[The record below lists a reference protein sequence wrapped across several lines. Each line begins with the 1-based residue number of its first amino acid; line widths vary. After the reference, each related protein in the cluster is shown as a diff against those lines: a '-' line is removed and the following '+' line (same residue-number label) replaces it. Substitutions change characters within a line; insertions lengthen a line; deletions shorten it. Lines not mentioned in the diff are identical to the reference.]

1 MEMKRPFSPA
11 DWLKTPKPVRDYVE
25 FLEQKV
31 IQLSEHIERLEA
43 HQKHLEKR
51 LDELESQLNRNSR
64 NSDQPPST
72 DGPFRKSAPEA
83 VKGREKGH
91 RRQGGQKGHPGHK
104 QKLLA
109 PTKVMALKP
118 EACVCGQK
126 SACGGPARRM
136 EPFYTHQVIEIP
148 DLKMEVTHLVLH
160 KTKCSQCGRTVKA
173 ALPPASRFGY
183 GPRLS
188 ALIAEMSG
196 SMGASRETVQ
206 RFCLSVLGFPISL
219 GAIQRVIDRA
229 SEALEPV
236 YNEVAR
242 QVRQAPINHVDETS
256 FYHKGRLQWL
266 WTMLNTSWAFY
277 KIHAHRSHQAFLDL
291 IEDWR
296 GTLVSDNYGV
306 YRRWSEK
313 RQSCLAHLI
322 RKAQGLAERKDKR
335 VRLFGHK
342 VLTALKR
349 LCHWA
354 KDPPTL
360 EEELAFYHDF
370 VHLLL
375 DHQDGQDETGKF
387 ARSLLRE
394 IKSLFL
400 FLDQNGVDPTNNRA
414 ERALRFAVL
423 WRKRSNGTQSHKG
436 DRWVERILTLKETCR
451 LHSVSTFNI
460 LVKIIASYSKEQ
472 KPGLQGLIPISAK

>member
-1 MEMKRPFSPA
+1 MEIKRPFSEL
-11 DWLKTPKPVRDYVE
+11 DWLATPKPVRDYIE
-25 FLEQKV
+25 TLEQ
-31 IQLSEHIERLEA
+31 IIREHTVLIA
-43 HQKHLEKR
+43 KLEKR
-51 LDELESQLNRNSR
+51 IEQLEAKLNRNSR

-72 DGPFRKSAPEA
+72 DDPFRKSAPEET
-83 VKGREKGH
+83 KGREKGQ

-109 PTKVMALKP
+109 PTKVIALKP
-118 EACVCGQK
+118 GACVCGHTHLP
-126 SACGGPARRM
+126 SRRM
-136 EPFYTHQVIEIP
+136 EPFYTHQMIELP

-160 KTKCSQCGRTVKA
+160 KTKCPQCGRTVKA

-206 RFCLSVLGFPISL
+206 NFCFSVLGFPISL

-229 SEALEPV
+229 SEALEPM

-256 FYHKGRLQWL
+256 FYQKGRLQWL
-266 WTMLNTSWAFY
+266 WTMLNTSWAFF
-277 KIHAHRSHQAFLDL
+277 KIHAHRSQKAFLDL

-296 GTLVSDNYGV
+296 GTLISDNYGV
-306 YRRWSEK
+306 YRQWSEK

-322 RKAQGLAERKDKR
+322 RKAQGLAERRDKR

-342 VLTALKR
+342 VLTDLKR

-400 FLDQNGVDPTNNRA
+400 FLDQNGVEPTNNRA

-451 LHSVSTFNI
+451 LRSVSTFNI
-460 LVKIIASYSKEQ
+460 LVRTIDSYFKEQ
-472 KPGLQGLIPISAK
+472 QPDLKYLMPLSAK